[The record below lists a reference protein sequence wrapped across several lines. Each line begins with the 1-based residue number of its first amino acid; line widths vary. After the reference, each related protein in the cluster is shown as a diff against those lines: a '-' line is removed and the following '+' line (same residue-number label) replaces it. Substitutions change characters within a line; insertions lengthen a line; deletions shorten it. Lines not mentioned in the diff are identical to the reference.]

1 MLGAFLTLIATA
13 LSLLVVDLVV
23 PGVNLATFPAALIA
37 AVVLGGV
44 NTGVKPIVSALS
56 MPLNFVSLGAFS
68 LVVNGFCFW
77 LASVL
82 VPGFE
87 VRGLLAFIL
96 GPVILSLV
104 NTFLN
109 HYFAE
114 NNPDLKIGG
123 ISSNPN
129 KLDAA
134 KGSEL
139 KMEAA
144 QKHPNKLEV

>member
-44 NTGVKPIVSALS
+44 NTSVKPIVSALS

-104 NTFLN
+104 NAFLN

-144 QKHPNKLEV
+144 QKNPNKVEV